1 VIEAYKKFW
10 IKAFDFKSKSSRK
23 DYWLVVLAGS
33 IIGLIYSIF
42 ILMPAAFLNEGLYI
56 FLLGISNL
64 YFFASIIPS
73 WAISIRRIRDAG
85 KSWQWVFINFI
96 PILGNIYFLILL
108 CQPSSKDPIQKNIYS
123 KKALSNNNF
132 KRNANIAGSNFIQR
146 ASNDIQETIISNL
159 NSLISFVKNK
169 KEGYEWK
176 KNLTSDEREFLSYS
190 PGSNF
195 ETEESFKKRFALR
208 EKKKDLNKYYST
220 QKVSSVS
227 KSDKNP
233 NPKEQLTESQSLNIE
248 IEDQL
253 DSNLIILKSLFED
266 LLIDDKEYKILKKGA
281 LGFEDYNDESGI
293 KKDNFSD
300 KLEKIDKNKLVKA
313 RNLFKE
319 NLIDQEEYDL
329 LRKEILG
336 I

>member
-1 VIEAYKKFW
+1 MIEAYKKFW

-85 KSWQWVFINFI
+85 KSWQWVFINLI

-108 CQPSSKDPIQKNIYS
+108 CQPSSQDPIQKNIYS
-123 KKALSNNNF
+123 KKALSNTNS
-132 KRNANIAGSNFIQR
+132 KRNANIAGSNFIQIT
-146 ASNDIQETIISNL
+146 SNNIQETIISNL

-227 KSDKNP
+227 KPDKNP
-233 NPKEQLTESQSLNIE
+233 NPKKQLTESQSPNIE

-281 LGFEDYNDESGI
+281 LGFEDYKDESGI

-313 RNLFKE
+313 RNLFKK

>member
-1 VIEAYKKFW
+1 MF
-10 IKAFDFKSKSSRK
+10 
-23 DYWLVVLAGS
+23 
-33 IIGLIYSIF
+33 
-42 ILMPAAFLNEGLYI
+42 
-56 FLLGISNL
+56 
-64 YFFASIIPS
+64 
-73 WAISIRRIRDAG
+73 G
-85 KSWQWVFINFI
+85 KSLVIHNKIFYLFI
-96 PILGNIYFLILL
+96 
-108 CQPSSKDPIQKNIYS
+108 SH
-123 KKALSNNNF
+123 
-132 KRNANIAGSNFIQR
+132 
-146 ASNDIQETIISNL
+146 
-159 NSLISFVKNK
+159 SLISFVKNK